1 MRPKLKES
9 PREWL
14 KFTAVIAFAMA
25 VIAALLWR
33 RHVIGQTA
41 FGVTLG
47 LAGLTALTCCLR
59 PRWFRGFY
67 RVGMTASFHVGQ
79 IMGRILLGL
88 VFLVLITPLGLVLR
102 TTGKDLLGLTRRLD
116 ATSYWVKAKSRGRL
130 DQQF

>member
-1 MRPKLKES
+1 MRPKLNES

-14 KFTAVIAFAMA
+14 KFTAVFAFAVA

-33 RHVIGQTA
+33 RHVIDGTA
-41 FGVTLG
+41 FAAILG
-47 LAGLTALTCCLR
+47 LAGLIVVICWLR

-67 RVGMTASFHVGQ
+67 RGGMTASFYVGQ

-88 VFLVLITPLGLVLR
+88 VFLVLIAPLGLVLR
-102 TTGKDLLGLTRRLD
+102 MTGKDLLGLTRRPD
-116 ATSYWVKAKSRGRL
+116 AKSYWVKAKSRGRL